1 MAVARTDVIE
11 RYHKLRVEKAL
22 ELGCV
27 DFIVK
32 GGLICE
38 EVVQALDVD
47 ENVQFRFIPP
57 SVRIAVEH
65 WEFAGQLY
73 LHEKE
78 LGVARGA
85 FPWLEQVSDYLCL
98 ATAGT
103 PVKMEPFREMLT
115 ESHALPASHPR
126 EVWYDEVKIGRIVT
140 QDMLI
145 RANTF
150 MWIAQSKIRSDLL
163 NSYRRSLW
171 WLRHGANV
179 EMESPALAYTCF
191 FNSLE
196 ILLRYDENNKRRG
209 KPTRNRATKAQFLAI
224 FDKEVGN
231 ELYQLCYGAKD
242 QSLYDLRNDID
253 HGTIVGL
260 GSGMLRVLR
269 NLNLIKALVVDLAL
283 YWIKQNA
290 AAGGWLAKGVLN
302 SDSMGLIM
310 LSVDEAKKAFGTQT
324 SGPVTR
330 LLQRPVRAKNVN
342 NSRYS
347 RPSLGSKAHYSHPS
361 HFGWPG

>member
-11 RYHKLRVEKAL
+11 RYHKLCVEKAL
-22 ELGCV
+22 ELGRV

-38 EVVQALDVD
+38 EVVEALDVN

-57 SVRIAVEH
+57 TVRIATEH
-65 WEFAGQLY
+65 WEFAGQLNLY
-73 LHEKE
+73 EKE

-103 PVKMEPFREMLT
+103 PVKMEPLREMLT
-115 ESHALPASHPR
+115 ESHALPTSHPR
-126 EVWYDEVKIGRIVT
+126 EVWYDEFKVGRVVT
-140 QDMLI
+140 QGMLT

-150 MWIAQSKIRSDLL
+150 MWRAQSQIRSDLL
-163 NSYRRSLW
+163 NHYRRALW

-179 EMESPALAYTCF
+179 EIESPALAYTCL

-196 ILLRYDENNKRRG
+196 ILLRYDENNKRRA
-209 KPTRNRATKAQFLAI
+209 KPTRSRVTKEQFLAI
-224 FDKEVGN
+224 FDEEVGD
-231 ELYQLCYGAKD
+231 ELYQLCYGAKG

-253 HGTIVGL
+253 HGTIVEL

-269 NLNLIKALVVDLAL
+269 NLNRLKALVVDLAL
-283 YWIKQNA
+283 YWIKQNE
-290 AAGGWLAKGVLN
+290 AAGGWLSKGVLN
-302 SDSMGLIM
+302 SDSVGLIM
-310 LSVDEAKKAFGTQT
+310 LSADEAKKAFGTQA
-324 SGPVTR
+324 SGPVT
-330 LLQRPVRAKNVN
+330 L
-342 NSRYS
+342 
-347 RPSLGSKAHYSHPS
+347 
-361 HFGWPG
+361 